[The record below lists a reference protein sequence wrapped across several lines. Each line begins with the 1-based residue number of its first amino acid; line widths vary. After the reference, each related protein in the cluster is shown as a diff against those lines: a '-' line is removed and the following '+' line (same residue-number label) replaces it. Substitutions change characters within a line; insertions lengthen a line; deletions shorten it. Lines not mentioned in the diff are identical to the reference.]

1 MIYTYLP
8 YLYSL
13 PSTFLLVVVTRDYK
27 LSKQVVQKM
36 LNALHI
42 EKKMLEV
49 RNVDYVIQEVNGV
62 DLGAYL

>member
-27 LSKQVVQKM
+27 LSKQVVQKL